1 MVPQI
6 VSPVLVLV
14 LTGLALLHLLWAM
27 GSHFPCAN
35 EQALAR
41 AVVGRRGITR
51 MPSAASCVFVAL
63 WLFAAAFWAAALGGY
78 VSLPVHER
86 LAKWLLA
93 LGGFAAGMVF
103 MGRGIIGILPAFER
117 ALPEL
122 PFLKLN
128 RRIYSPLSFL
138 VGVGFILLVLVLPN
152 WGWRLGFAG

>member
-1 MVPQI
+1 MVSQI
-6 VSPVLVLV
+6 LSPVLVLV
-14 LTGLALLHLLWAM
+14 LTSLGLLHLSWAM

-51 MPSAASCVFVAL
+51 MPSAAACVFMAF
-63 WLFAAAFWAAALGGY
+63 WLLVAAFWAAALGGF
-78 VSLPVHER
+78 VDLPMNGR
-86 LAKWLLA
+86 LSKWLLA

-138 VGVGFILLVLVLPN
+138 VGIGFILLVLALPN
-152 WGWRLGFAG
+152 WGWRLGGGG